1 MADEIAIKINM
12 ADDIIC
18 HLVQLEVMYLL
29 CQHILVIVLVVL
41 MMINFANRVTTTY
54 FKRI

>member
-18 HLVQLEVMYLL
+18 HLVQLEVYLL
-29 CQHILVIVLVVL
+29 CQHILVNV
-41 MMINFANRVTTTY
+41 MINFANGVIILKESKS
-54 FKRI
+54 FWSK